1 MPAVLGEIRKK
12 KSEEQRPLKTAVTRA
27 VVRLPEA
34 DRALLA
40 AADAD
45 LRASGLI
52 QELVMETAEAFDV
65 KVELAGPEERTA

>member
-1 MPAVLGEIRKK
+1 MSTTKQTWPRTSLA
-12 KSEEQRPLKTAVTRA
+12 SAAAVTRA

-52 QELVMETAEAFDV
+52 QELVMETAEAFEV